1 MIRIFTR
8 ILRTAIQPVAI
19 AFFIGA
25 GFGGWGVKIFLIDAP
40 HIEFPQAMQDVRFR
54 AFTDKVIMLE
64 GGWKYANGAYAG
76 IDRRAHPDSPLWEM
90 DLTQSQPSA
99 QVRAQVYQTY
109 MMGYYKRLRIADLP
123 ERIGF
128 LMYDFGIN
136 AGNYTS
142 AKAIQEIVFTD
153 KRQIDGHMG
162 PFTVGAILASEK
174 DLPHE
179 FSFAHIAYYAH
190 LAAQNP
196 AKYSKDIDGWVIRT
210 RKAFKFSQTLK

>member
-1 MIRIFTR
+1 
-8 ILRTAIQPVAI
+8 
-19 AFFIGA
+19 
-25 GFGGWGVKIFLIDAP
+25 
-40 HIEFPQAMQDVRFR
+40 MQDARFR

-76 IDRRAHPDSPLWEM
+76 IDRAAHPDSPLWQR
-90 DLTQSQPSA
+90 DLTQPQPSE
-99 QVRAQVYQTY
+99 QVRNEVYHEY

-128 LMYDFGIN
+128 LLYDFGIN

-174 DLPHE
+174 DLIHE
-179 FSFAHIAYYAH
+179 FSFGRIAYYAH

-196 AKYSKDIDGWVIRT
+196 AKYSKDIDGWVLRT
-210 RKAFKFSQTLK
+210 RKAFDFAKELE